1 MLLELITGRRPV
13 DPSND
18 VMEDSL
24 VDWARPLID
33 HALSSGDYR
42 QLLDPRL
49 EGNYAPQ
56 ELASMVAC
64 AGACTRHSARRRPK
78 MGQVKNHIHSFIF
91 LFVFLLS
98 PTARL
103 KSPYSRLVVSYTTES
118 CLIGKKGCSGTRR
131 RSIVGCAK
139 LLEQTERGWGIGQ
152 QCRVRC
158 KLLQR

>member
-1 MLLELITGRRPV
+1 MLISNSFFYKFSSYLAPEYAASGKLTEKSDTFSFGVMLLELITGRRPV

-78 MGQVKNHIHSFIF
+78 MGQVKNHIHSFIIY
-91 LFVFLLS
+91 LFF
-98 PTARL
+98 
-103 KSPYSRLVVSYTTES
+103 YSVSNCAFEVSIFTIS
-118 CLIGKKGCSGTRR
+118 CF
-131 RSIVGCAK
+131 VHY
-139 LLEQTERGWGIGQ
+139 
-152 QCRVRC
+152 
-158 KLLQR
+158 